1 MTIAATGDTVTYDLG
16 NGRYRNAD
24 VIVSVDRSGN
34 STGAAAPLGSGVDR
48 SGTIT
53 LGGTAQTLSA
63 ANTSR
68 ISLTGQNI
76 DATEDLWINEIG
88 GTAAANTAGSYVV
101 PPRATFSIATQ
112 RAVSVVAATTGHKFT
127 ATEI

>member
-1 MTIAATGDTVTYDLG
+1 MTIAASGDTVLYDLG

-24 VIVSVDRSGN
+24 VVVSVDRNGN
-34 STGAAAPLGSGVDR
+34 PIGTAPLASGTDR
-48 SGTIT
+48 SGSIT
-53 LGGTAQTLSA
+53 LGGTAQVLAA

-76 DATEDLWINEIG
+76 DATEDMWINEIG
-88 GTAAANTAGSYVV
+88 GTAAASTVSSYVV
-101 PPRATFSIATQ
+101 PPRATFSIATN
-112 RAVSVVAATTGHKFT
+112 RAISIVAATTGHKFT